1 MKRHMHHRA
10 LPRPLQ
16 LALATAWVLGSLAA
30 TAQAQQADPLAGLQ
44 WHLLNTGQTVPADTL
59 PLAGNDLNVDGLF
72 RNGIRGQGVTIGIV
86 DDGLQIA
93 HPDLAANVAAVA
105 GKNFANQSN
114 DPSPSNPDE
123 DDHGTMVGGIAGA
136 VGANNVGVR
145 GVAPAATLKGFNV
158 LASDAQGSQLSNIEY
173 SWWDGAESADVQ
185 VFNNSWGAGPGNP
198 NLPLAFSQNNVS
210 AYEQAMSGTRGGR
223 GGIYVKSAGN
233 NFNNGSISPTQD
245 ICTTDTKNRNTG
257 CVPAGR
263 DPRNNL
269 FNVIT
274 VGAVRADGVRSSYSS
289 TGSALWVSAFGG
301 EYGLQRQFAPN
312 LVARAYDPAI
322 VTTDVTGCVQG
333 SNKNTNRQNTLD
345 SNLSSIDSSCN
356 YTAKMN
362 GTSASAPMVSGVAAL
377 ILEANPR
384 LGYRDVKYILATT
397 ATRTH
402 ANQPAVTLTDGR
414 TLVPGWT
421 VNAAGRAYSNWYGF
435 GVVNAARAVQVAETF
450 QSLGALVDS
459 GWRTTTRRVA
469 IGNTSAAAARLTIP
483 LAGAAGALESVQLG
497 FRVNHSNTRQLQF
510 VLVSP
515 AGTRSVVQPAFTA
528 IGSGLSA
535 GSVAIQNNF
544 TNWDLLSS
552 NAFLDEAGTGTWT
565 LEVTDMGQAA
575 SAASRGSLEFFKIR
589 TLGH

>member
-1 MKRHMHHRA
+1 MKRHTQRSA
-10 LPRPLQ
+10 PPRSAR
-16 LALATAWVLGSLAA
+16 LALATGLVLGSLAA
-30 TAQAQQADPLAGLQ
+30 TAQAQQADPLANLQ

-59 PLAGNDLNVDGLF
+59 PVAGNDLNLDGLY
-72 RNGIRGQGVTIGIV
+72 RNGIRGQGVVIGIV

-105 GKNFANQSN
+105 GKNFANGSN
-114 DPSPSNPDE
+114 NPSPSNPDA
-123 DDHGTMVGGIAGA
+123 DNHGTMVGGIAGA
-136 VGANNVGVR
+136 VGANGVGVR
-145 GVAPAATLKGFNV
+145 GVASAATLKGFNV
-158 LASDAQGSQLSNIEY
+158 LASNAQGSQLANIEY
-173 SWWDGAESADVQ
+173 AWWDGAESADVQ

-198 NLPLAFSQNNVS
+198 NLPLAFSQNDVAS
-210 AYEQAMSGTRGGR
+210 YEQALSGTRGGR

-233 NFNNGSISPTQD
+233 NFNNASVSQTQD
-245 ICTTDTKNRNTG
+245 VCTTDTKNRNTG

-301 EYGLQRQFAPN
+301 EYGLQAQYAPG

-322 VTTDVTGCVQG
+322 ITTDVTSCTQG
-333 SNKNTNRQNTLD
+333 SNKNSNRQNTLD
-345 SNLSSIDSSCN
+345 SNLSAIDSTCN

-377 ILEANPR
+377 VLEANPR
-384 LGYRDVKYILATT
+384 LSYRDVKYILATT

-402 ANQPAVTLTDGR
+402 PNQPAVTLADGR

-421 VNAAGRAYSNWYGF
+421 VNAAGRAFSNWYGF
-435 GVVNAARAVQVAETF
+435 GVVNAARAVQVADTF
-450 QSLGALVDS
+450 QSLGPLLDS
-459 GWRTTTRRVA
+459 TWRSTTQRAT
-469 IGNTSAAAARLTIP
+469 IGNTSATAARLTVQV
-483 LAGAAGALESVQLG
+483 ANGARAIESVQLG

-515 AGTRSVVQPAFTA
+515 SGTRSVVQPAFTA
-528 IGSGLSA
+528 IGSGT
-535 GSVAIQNNF
+535 GGVQRNF

-552 NAFLDEAGTGTWT
+552 NAFLDEGGAGTWT

-575 SAASRGSLEFFKIR
+575 NAASRGSLEFFKIR
-589 TLGH
+589 VLGH